1 MSQRRSNPAAE
12 KSSFTDPTG
21 GKFGPLVGVVA
32 ADVEVCVKVVD
43 VGVVGVVTE
52 EVRG

>member
-1 MSQRRSNPAAE
+1 MFQRRSNPAAE

-21 GKFGPLVGVVA
+21 GKLAALVGVVA
-32 ADVEVCVKVVD
+32 ADVDVCVKVVD
-43 VGVVGVVTE
+43 GGVVGGAE